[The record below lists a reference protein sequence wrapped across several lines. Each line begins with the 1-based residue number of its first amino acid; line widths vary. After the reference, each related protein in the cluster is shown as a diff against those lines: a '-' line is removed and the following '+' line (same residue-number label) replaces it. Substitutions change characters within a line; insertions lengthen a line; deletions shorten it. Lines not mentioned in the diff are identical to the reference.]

1 MVKNWWRSI
10 WNSFCLLWPIGKTVF
25 PYSVI
30 EISLFDS
37 ILIVSYFKEFWFNFF
52 QNSHYC
58 SRVCVIV
65 MKSWNNFR
73 KATMFGY
80 FDNSCTVRPW
90 KICPQ
95 NLKTLQICG
104 WLNLFHYFWISWKP
118 EDFFSI
124 FSENLWISQSA
135 VFCLDRMSV

>member
-1 MVKNWWRSI
+1 MTINLKFFLPFMANWQNGISI
-10 WNSFCLLWPIGKTVF
+10 FSNRNKLVWFQNRT
-25 PYSVI
+25 
-30 EISLFDS
+30 
-37 ILIVSYFKEFWFNFF
+37 ILMVSYFKEFWFNFF